1 MAELVGVQW
10 LNLNSLSKA
19 LRPVLAQGES
29 IEVELVKPGKEGGQ
43 AVGYLEDGSMVVVGN
58 ARDRI
63 GS

>member
-1 MAELVGVQW
+1 MAEFVVVQL

-19 LRPVLAQGES
+19 LRPVLAQDES
-29 IEVELVKPGKEGGQ
+29 IEVELVKPGKEDGQ